1 MTNNSGQDWSR
12 EEVEATVADYFDMLG
27 KELKGVQY
35 NKAEHNRS
43 LARLLDSR
51 SHGSIERKHQ
61 NISAILRCL
70 RFPFIEGYKPL
81 GNYQHLLYEV
91 VAERL
96 KNSSD
101 LIQLVENQVNQPA
114 RLPDIDDI
122 LSSLVDPPVME
133 PIKAQFEADEI
144 CEPIT
149 SFRVDYFEKE
159 AHNRS
164 LGLAG
169 EKYVL
174 LFEQARLIAIGQESL
189 ASKVKH
195 ISLEQGDGTG
205 FDILSFEGTGQE
217 RLIEVKTT
225 SYGCRAP
232 FFVTRNELVVSKRE
246 FQHYYLYRVFGFR
259 HQPKLFYKQGS
270 LEESFHL
277 DPTEYMAR
285 VG

>member
-1 MTNNSGQDWSR
+1 MTNNSGQNWSR
-12 EEVEATVADYFDMLG
+12 EEVEATVADYFEMLG
-27 KELKGVQY
+27 KELKGLRY

-61 NISAILRCL
+61 NISAVLIHLG
-70 RFPFIEGYKPL
+70 FPYISGYKPL

-91 VAERL
+91 VAGRL

-122 LSSLVDPPVME
+122 LSSLVDPPVIE
-133 PIKAQFEADEI
+133 PIKAQFEADGI

-149 SFRVDYFEKE
+149 WFRVDYFAKE
-159 AHNRS
+159 AQNRS

-169 EKYVL
+169 EEYVMR
-174 LFEQARLIAIGQESL
+174 FEQARLIAIGQESL

-270 LEESFHL
+270 LEQSFKL